1 MNRTRI
7 VILGAGFGG
16 AYCAQ
21 ELERKL
27 SHQEVEITLIDEH
40 NYFIF
45 YPLLAEAGTGSLEP
59 RHAVVPIRSFLR
71 SHIFRMAR
79 VVDIDLLGQ
88 QVIYQQAEL
97 NKKEIIQYDHLV
109 IALGSVTQM
118 PAIPGLREHGFTMKD
133 LGDAIALRD
142 RAIEMLEVADST
154 SDELTRRR
162 LLHFVVVGGSFT
174 GIEVAGEFE
183 FFFRQGTQFYRGI
196 GSNDYK
202 ISVVELTD
210 RILPALEAGLAD
222 YAQKKL
228 ESRNVEFFLQN
239 RVSAVDLNRVFLE
252 NGQVLE
258 ARTLIWAAGIAPNP
272 LLSCLDVPCDKR
284 GYILCSPDLRVSGQ
298 ENVWAIGD
306 CAVNPG
312 PDGQAYPATAQ
323 HAVRQGKWLAKNLI
337 RVLGG
342 RDTTPCEIVTR
353 GSLAALGCR
362 TGVAEIFGLRLSGFP
377 AWFLWRA
384 VYLFKMPTFSRK
396 LRIALD
402 WTVDLLFSRDFVELG
417 LHRGRQSGEA
427 K

>member
-1 MNRTRI
+1 MRPKQI

-21 ELERKL
+21 ALERRF
-27 SHQEVEITLIDEH
+27 SRQDVEITLIDEH

-59 RHAVVPIRSFLR
+59 RHAVVPIRSFLK
-71 SHIFRMAR
+71 SHVFRMAR
-79 VVDIDLLGQ
+79 IIEIDLVGQ
-88 QVIYQQAEL
+88 RVTCQQAEL
-97 NKKEIIQYDHLV
+97 NRKEIICYDHLV

-133 LGDAIALRD
+133 LGDAITLRD
-142 RAIEMLEVADST
+142 RAIEMMELADSI
-154 SDELTRRR
+154 SDKSIRRQ

-183 FFFRQGTQFYRGI
+183 FFLRQGTRFYREI
-196 GSNDYK
+196 GLNDYQ

-210 RILPALEAGLAD
+210 RILPALEPSLAN
-222 YAQKKL
+222 YAKKKL
-228 ESRNVEFFLQN
+228 EGRNVKFSLQN
-239 RVSAVDLNRVFLE
+239 RVSEVGTDRVFLE
-252 NGQVLE
+252 NGEVLE
-258 ARTLIWAAGIAPNP
+258 ASTLIWAAGIAPNP
-272 LLSCLDVPCDKR
+272 LLRSLDVPHDER
-284 GYILCSPDLRVSGQ
+284 GYVLCDPDLRVKDQ
-298 ENVWAIGD
+298 DNVWAIGD

-312 PDGQAYPATAQ
+312 PDGKAYPATAQ
-323 HAVRQGKWLAKNLI
+323 HAVQQGRWLAKNLT
-337 RVLGG
+337 RVLEGK
-342 RDTTPCEIVTR
+342 RTNPCRIVTR

-362 TGVAEIFGLRLSGFP
+362 TGVAEIFGLKLSGFP
-377 AWFLWRA
+377 AWFLWRT
-384 VYLFKMPTFSRK
+384 VYLLKMPTFSRK

-417 LHRGRQSGEA
+417 LHRGGRGNES